1 MTNTWEDV
9 AWKEETPRREWVV
22 EYYAKV
28 NGKTTHHLTVIRG
41 EDMDD
46 VQRLLMRELRSTY
59 VDAQEIK
66 VTILRMEEIEKK
78 PNASLFTGSFT
89 P

>member
-1 MTNTWEDV
+1 
-9 AWKEETPRREWVV
+9 
-22 EYYAKV
+22 
-28 NGKTTHHLTVIRG
+28 LTVIRG

-66 VTILRMEEIEKK
+66 VTILRMEEIEKE